1 MFSKEQNTLPQ
12 TNFSSRIRP
21 LCLAVAA
28 SFGVSLLSSVHL
40 AQANPAVPVV
50 TSGGA
55 TFQTLGKTLTVTNTP
70 GAIINWQSF
79 SIGRGETTYFQQ
91 QSAASTVLNRVRG
104 QDPSVIL
111 GNLGSNGRVFLVN
124 ANGIVFGAGSRI
136 DTQGLI
142 ASTLNISDADFKR
155 GLLKFNKE
163 GAAGSIRVDGFVNAG
178 SGDVYI
184 IAPNVTVGR
193 EGVIKTE
200 GGNVVL
206 AAGEKIE
213 IGSRNLNDMKFEV
226 QAAVNQAQVR
236 GKLSGG
242 AVGVFAGTL

>member
-1 MFSKEQNTLPQ
+1 MNSHLPRR
-12 TNFSSRIRP
+12 RIS
-21 LCLAVAA
+21 LAVAA
-28 SFGVSLLSSVHL
+28 AFSAGLPLGASLLTSPAH
-40 AQANPAVPVV
+40 ANPTAPIVS
-50 TSGGA
+50 SGSAG
-55 TFQTLGKTLTVTNTP
+55 FQTQGKTLTVTNTP

-79 SIGRGETTYFQQ
+79 SIGQGETTRFQQ

-111 GNLGSNGRVFLVN
+111 GTLSSNGRVFLIN
-124 ANGIVFGAGSRI
+124 ANGIVFGAGSKI

-142 ASTLNISDADFKR
+142 ASTLNISDADFRK

-163 GAAGSIRVDGFVNAG
+163 GQAGSIQVDGFVNGG

-184 IAPNVTVGR
+184 IAPNATVGK
-193 EGVIKTE
+193 EGVIKSE

-213 IGSRNLNDMKFEV
+213 IGSRNLN
-226 QAAVNQAQVR
+226 
-236 GKLSGG
+236 
-242 AVGVFAGTL
+242 T